1 LRPRR
6 QREFPALRRRLS
18 NVGFWVA
25 NLALATFLF
34 DQPAGLRPVF
44 ELLLRTHLPSW
55 PIANPW
61 LGLAVGFVLL
71 DLLRYAVH
79 RCEHA
84 VPLFWRFHALHHSDP
99 DLDVTTSL
107 RHHPLE
113 ILLASI
119 PYWLAAIVFDIPGV
133 LLASYGLA
141 VFISEAFQ
149 HGNICLPERLER
161 CLQPLLVTADMHRIH
176 HSLMPDQADSN
187 YGAVLSV
194 WDRLFG
200 TYTTIARARHRDLR
214 FGVRELPSRDCL
226 TPSSMILTPW
236 LLARADGARR

>member
-1 LRPRR
+1 
-6 QREFPALRRRLS
+6 
-18 NVGFWVA
+18 
-25 NLALATFLF
+25 
-34 DQPAGLRPVF
+34 
-44 ELLLRTHLPSW
+44 
-55 PIANPW
+55 
-61 LGLAVGFVLL
+61 VLL

-84 VPLFWRFHALHHSDP
+84 VPLLWRIHALHHSDP

-119 PYWLAAIVFDIPGV
+119 PWWLAVIVLDIPGV
-133 LLASYGLA
+133 LLVSYGLA
-141 VFISEAFQ
+141 VFVSEAFQ

-161 CLQPLLVTADMHRIH
+161 WLRPLLVTADMHRIH
-176 HSLMPDQADSN
+176 HSLAPDQANSN

-200 TYTTIARARHRDLR
+200 TYTRITRARHRNLR
-214 FGVRELPSRDCL
+214 FGVRELPGRDCL
-226 TPSSMILTPW
+226 KPSSMILTPW
-236 LLARADGARR
+236 VLARVNEARR